1 MSNRKIIDQSLVI
14 INDLTR
20 ELKESKKQIDSLHNE
35 IYKLKSPKIN
45 ISDKSSVN
53 IEKILTDAQE
63 AMARNVKRIEKEIK
77 DDQSK

>member
-77 DDQSK
+77 DAQSK